1 MECSHKDHQGI
12 VRFPRIDNNAN
23 MKMTEML
30 LTHIYATRKSFSV
43 IEWLDLFGQENLMK
57 SDVLYCG
64 QRLIKPLQLNAMI
77 KFKGKAEEM
86 RIASSCLDFR
96 ALSVKEEKE

>member
-1 MECSHKDHQGI
+1 MTTMQTLKCKRCHCQYKALDH
-12 VRFPRIDNNAN
+12 
-23 MKMTEML
+23 
-30 LTHIYATRKSFSV
+30 LTYIYATRKSFSV

>member
-30 LTHIYATRKSFSV
+30 LTHIYATRK
-43 IEWLDLFGQENLMK
+43 EWLDLFGQENLMK

-96 ALSVKEEKE
+96 VL

>member
-12 VRFPRIDNNAN
+12 VRFAGIDNNAN
-23 MKMTEML
+23 MKMPDML

-43 IEWLDLFGQENLMK
+43 IEGLDLFGQENLMK

-77 KFKGKAEEM
+77 KFKGKAVEM

-96 ALSVKEEKE
+96 AL

>member
-23 MKMTEML
+23 MKMPEML

-43 IEWLDLFGQENLMK
+43 IEWLDLFGQENL
-57 SDVLYCG
+57 
-64 QRLIKPLQLNAMI
+64 IK
-77 KFKGKAEEM
+77 
-86 RIASSCLDFR
+86 
-96 ALSVKEEKE
+96 

>member
-23 MKMTEML
+23 LKIPEML
-30 LTHIYATRKSFSV
+30 LSSKALDHLTHFYAIRKSFSV

-57 SDVLYCG
+57 SDVLY
-64 QRLIKPLQLNAMI
+64 
-77 KFKGKAEEM
+77 
-86 RIASSCLDFR
+86 
-96 ALSVKEEKE
+96 

>member
-12 VRFPRIDNNAN
+12 VRLPRIDNNAN
-23 MKMTEML
+23 MKMTEMRV

-43 IEWLDLFGQENLMK
+43 IEWSDLFGQENLMK

-86 RIASSCLDFR
+86 RIASSCIDFR
-96 ALSVKEEKE
+96 AL